1 MLRGNEAMGGPVDGY
16 YIGPMEV
23 EYKIDGNNIITNGSI
38 YSIEDYAKKYDK
50 IYMHIKKRS
59 GDYYFTDALQT
70 INNITMPLI
79 FTNKPGGKMA
89 KSRLGSNPK
98 SRGKII
104 I

>member
-23 EYKIDGNNIITNGSI
+23 EYKTEGNNIITNGEVI
-38 YSIEDYAKKYDK
+38 PLDEFAKKYEN
-50 IYMHIKKRS
+50 IFMHIKKR
-59 GDYYFTDALQT
+59 
-70 INNITMPLI
+70 
-79 FTNKPGGKMA
+79 PGGKMA

-98 SRGKII
+98 PRGKII